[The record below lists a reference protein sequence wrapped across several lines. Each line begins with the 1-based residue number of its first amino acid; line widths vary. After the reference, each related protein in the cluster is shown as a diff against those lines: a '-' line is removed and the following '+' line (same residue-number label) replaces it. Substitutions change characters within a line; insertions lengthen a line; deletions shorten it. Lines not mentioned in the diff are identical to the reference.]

1 VGTGDSHGVA
11 IAQIVSSCMGG
22 IRTAGDL
29 VAWMQLTRRMKIDQ
43 AKAFV
48 ARKLDIDVRY
58 LTDETTMA
66 KKRAELGISSV
77 IPDHVEYTGIAAK
90 TKISRLLDIPIRSV
104 ELFRRNLER

>member
-1 VGTGDSHGVA
+1 
-11 IAQIVSSCMGG
+11 MGG

-43 AKAFV
+43 AKAYV
-48 ARKLDIDVRY
+48 AQKLDVKVSD
-58 LTDETTMA
+58 LTDETIMS
-66 KKRAELGISSV
+66 KKRAELGLSSV

-104 ELFRRNLER
+104 ELYRQHLAT

>member
-1 VGTGDSHGVA
+1 MGTGDSHGVA

-43 AKAFV
+43 AKAYV
-48 ARKLDIDVRY
+48 AQKLDLNISD

-66 KKRAELGISSV
+66 KVRSDKGLGSV
-77 IPDHVEYTGIAAK
+77 IPDHVEYMGIAAK
-90 TKISRLLDIPIRSV
+90 SKIAKLLDIPIHSV
-104 ELFRRNLER
+104 DLYKKHLEK

>member
-1 VGTGDSHGVA
+1 
-11 IAQIVSSCMGG
+11 MGG

-43 AKAFV
+43 AKAYV
-48 ARKLDIDVRY
+48 AQKLDLDVKY

-66 KKRAELGISSV
+66 KKREELGLSSV

-104 ELFRRNLER
+104 ELYHQHLGK

>member
-1 VGTGDSHGVA
+1 MGTGDSHGVA

-29 VAWMQLTRRMKIDQ
+29 VAWMQLTRRMKIEQ
-43 AKAFV
+43 AKAYV
-48 ARKLDIDVRY
+48 AQKLNLTTAD

-66 KKRAELGISSV
+66 KIRSEKGLGSV

-90 TKISRLLDIPIRSV
+90 SKIAKLLDITIHSV
-104 ELFRRNLER
+104 ALYEKHLKS

>member
-1 VGTGDSHGVA
+1 MGTGDSHGVA

-29 VAWMQLTRRMKIDQ
+29 VAWMQLTRRMKIEQ
-43 AKAFV
+43 AKAYV
-48 ARKLDIDVRY
+48 AQKLNLTTAD

-66 KKRAELGISSV
+66 KVRSEKGLGSV

-90 TKISRLLDIPIRSV
+90 SKIAKLLDITIHSV
-104 ELFRRNLER
+104 DLYEKHLKS